1 MNRIK
6 NPELEKL
13 IADLK
18 TLSATKKSQLWKRI
32 ALDLERPTRQRRVV
46 NVYKIDKYALEN
58 EVVIVPGKV
67 LGVGELS
74 KKVSVAAFTFSDDAR
89 KKISEKGEVMSIPE
103 LMAKNPQGKGV
114 RILG

>member
-1 MNRIK
+1 MREFEPRPPHFITMNRIK

-58 EVVIVPGKV
+58 EVVT
-67 LGVGELS
+67 S
-74 KKVSVAAFTFSDDAR
+74 
-89 KKISEKGEVMSIPE
+89 ISTASR
-103 LMAKNPQGKGV
+103 NY
-114 RILG
+114 